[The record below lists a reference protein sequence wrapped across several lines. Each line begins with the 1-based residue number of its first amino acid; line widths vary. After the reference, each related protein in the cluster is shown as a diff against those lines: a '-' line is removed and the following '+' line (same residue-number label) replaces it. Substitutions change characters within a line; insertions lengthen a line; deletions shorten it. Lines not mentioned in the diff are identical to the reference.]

1 MSKAVTTF
9 LLLCSAVSLF
19 AQSGES
25 SLPPPIVPEQIVYRH
40 WPEQFIQWIGPE
52 LPYTMIELYIDP
64 GAGATPVYDAVL
76 TERTTGKRIHYANQQ
91 QMVDI
96 DKRSGAEAYLTTVQ
110 FDRPA
115 NAGKDATYLLRFVDH
130 AGEPVSWQF
139 IQGSDISERGGG
151 SSPAGIDPPVL
162 MYRERSAVA
171 GEGAAVKIGNKVSV
185 ADVWTE
191 ISQPPYFVA
200 YHGAVSENV
209 DIAVFAG
216 AGQQWTTVSA
226 PKSLSVGAEW
236 KLKAQ
241 DGLGCTL
248 HVQALDGDHATIV
261 DSDDHLPGR
270 TVTIDG
276 TWNNGAWSIEK
287 LHYTASG
294 ADASKD
300 ANQGLTISFAP
311 GANAT
316 GAPSKFEVT
325 AGKKTRIAS
334 GVVHGDEGQP
344 RVGWEFKDP
353 QWLRGKT
360 AWVDSAVVSQKP
372 ATAQTASK

>member
-19 AQSGES
+19 AQSSEP
-25 SLPPPIVPEQIVYRH
+25 SLPPPIAPEQIVYRH

-52 LPYTMIELYIDP
+52 LPYTMIELYVDP
-64 GAGATPVYDAVL
+64 GAGTTPVYDAVL

-96 DKRSGAEAYLTTVQ
+96 DKRSGAEAYLATMQ
-110 FDRPA
+110 LDRPA

-226 PKSLSVGAEW
+226 PKSLAVGAEW

-248 HVQALDGDHATIV
+248 RVQALAGDRATVV

-270 TVTIDG
+270 TVTIEAVWG
-276 TWNNGAWSIEK
+276 SGAWSIEK
-287 LHYTASG
+287 LHYAAAG
-294 ADASKD
+294 ADASQD
-300 ANQGLTISFAP
+300 ANQGLTISFVP

-334 GVVHGDEGQP
+334 GVVHGDQGQP

-360 AWVDSAVVSQKP
+360 AWVDSAVVTQKP
-372 ATAQTASK
+372 ATAETASK

>member
-19 AQSGES
+19 AQSGDS
-25 SLPPPIVPEQIVYRH
+25 SLPPPIAPEQILYRH
-40 WPEQFIQWIGPE
+40 WPEQFVQWIGPE
-52 LPYTMIELYIDP
+52 LPYTMIELYVDP
-64 GAGATPVYDAVL
+64 GAGTTPVYDAVL
-76 TERTTGKRIHYANQQ
+76 TDRTTGKRIHYANQQ

-96 DKRSGAEAYLTTVQ
+96 DKRSGAEAYLATMQ
-110 FDRPA
+110 LDRPA

-226 PKSLSVGAEW
+226 PKSLAVGAEW
-236 KLKAQ
+236 KMKAQ

-248 HVQALDGDHATIV
+248 HIQSLAGDRATII

-270 TVTIDG
+270 TVTIEG
-276 TWNNGAWSIEK
+276 TWNNGGWSIDK
-287 LHYTASG
+287 LRYAAAG
-294 ADASKD
+294 ADANRD

-311 GANAT
+311 GANAS
-316 GAPSKFEVT
+316 GARSKFEVT

-334 GVVHGDEGQP
+334 GVVHGDQGQP

-353 QWLRGKT
+353 EWLRGKT

-372 ATAQTASK
+372 ASAETASK

>member
-25 SLPPPIVPEQIVYRH
+25 PLPPPIAPEQIAYRH
-40 WPEQFIQWIGPE
+40 WPEQFVQWIGPE
-52 LPYTMIELYIDP
+52 LPYTMIELYVDP
-64 GAGATPVYDAVL
+64 GAGTTPVYDAVL
-76 TERTTGKRIHYANQQ
+76 TDRTTGKRIHYANQQ

-96 DKRSGAEAYLTTVQ
+96 DKRSGAEAYLTTMQ
-110 FDRPA
+110 LDRPA
-115 NAGKDATYLLRFVDH
+115 NEGKGATYLLRFVGH

-151 SSPAGIDPPVL
+151 SSPAGVDPPVL

-191 ISQPPYFVA
+191 ISQPPYFIA
-200 YHGAVSENV
+200 YHGAMSQNV
-209 DIAVFAG
+209 DFAVFAG

-226 PKSLSVGAEW
+226 PKNLAAGAEW
-236 KLKAQ
+236 KLKGQ

-248 HVQALDGDHATIV
+248 RVESLAGDHATIV

-270 TVTIDG
+270 TVTIEG
-276 TWNNGAWSIEK
+276 TLNNGAWSIEK
-287 LHYTASG
+287 LHYAAAG
-294 ADASKD
+294 ADANQD

-311 GANAT
+311 GATAA

-325 AGKKTRIAS
+325 VGKKTRIAS
-334 GVVHGDEGQP
+334 GLVHVDQEQP

-360 AWVDSAVVSQKP
+360 AWVNSAVVSQKP
-372 ATAQTASK
+372 AAAETASR